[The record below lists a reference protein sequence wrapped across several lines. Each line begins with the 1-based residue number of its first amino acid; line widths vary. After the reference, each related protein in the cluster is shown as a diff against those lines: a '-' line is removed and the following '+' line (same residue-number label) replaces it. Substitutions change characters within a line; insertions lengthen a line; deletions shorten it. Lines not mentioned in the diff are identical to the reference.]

1 MSKKIQLTIPTPCHE
16 NWDGM
21 TPVDKGKFCGSCQKQ
36 VVDFS
41 NMSDRDIAQFFKKPT
56 TGSVCGRFMTDQ
68 LDRDIQIPKKRIPWV
83 KYLFQF
89 ALPAFLLSIKLSAQ
103 TIKGKVKA
111 ETESTDTTRRPDYN
125 DYKTMGMVSRP
136 ENFKPFMGDT
146 IVRKVTQPIESIK
159 GDVMITTDTAITP
172 AKDPVCSQEIMG
184 KVSMPYTLLIED
196 TSVIKGTVIDENGNP
211 VPGVSIMIRDT
222 KTGVFTHTDGGFS
235 ILTSNSNVILLISSV
250 GYMTR
255 EWPVDRNSFA
265 DPVVIRLKS
274 SERFT
279 VGELV
284 ICRVAPVKNEPKEI
298 PLIPLIA
305 NGNNAASFNVF
316 PNPVLAG
323 SSLNIEWKQ
332 LDEGYYSIQLL
343 NQAGQSVYQTEIRND
358 KKSGSVNVDISF
370 VAAGSYFLVLTH
382 KKSGK
387 KFSEK
392 IIIQ

>member
-1 MSKKIQLTIPTPCHE
+1 MSKKLQLTIPTPCHE

-21 TPVDKGKFCGSCQKQ
+21 TPVEKGKFCGSCQKQ

-41 NMSDRDIAQFFKKPT
+41 NVSDRDIAQFFKKPT

-83 KYLFQF
+83 KYFFQF

-111 ETESTDTTRRPDYN
+111 ETVSTDTTRRPDYN

-146 IVRKVTQPIESIK
+146 IVKKITPPVESIK
-159 GDVMITTDTAITP
+159 GDVMITTDTVLIP
-172 AKDPVCSQEIMG
+172 VKEPVCSLEIMG
-184 KVSMPYTLLIED
+184 KVSMPY
-196 TSVIKGTVIDENGNP
+196 SVIKEDSSSINGKVIDENGYP
-211 VPGVSIMIRDT
+211 VPGAFIMIKDT
-222 KTGVFTHTDGGFS
+222 KTGVTTHTDGGFS
-235 ILTSNSNVILLISSV
+235 IKKGNSPVILVASSV
-250 GYMTR
+250 GYVTK

-265 DPVVIRLKS
+265 DPVVIQLKS
-274 SERFT
+274 SERFL

-284 ICRVAPVKNEPKEI
+284 ICRVAPVKKESKQTPLM
-298 PLIPLIA
+298 PLIT
-305 NGNNAASFNVF
+305 NDNNAASFKVF

-332 LDEGYYSIQLL
+332 LEEGYYSIQLL
-343 NQAGQSVYQTEIRND
+343 NQKGQTVYQTEIRKDAKAGTLNM
-358 KKSGSVNVDISF
+358 DIPYG
-370 VAAGSYFLVLTH
+370 AAGSYFLVLTN